1 MTDQSFV
8 LADAHESGSFIITEA
23 NFWRSRGTVLLEAG
37 CGQLKFGTIL
47 GNITMTNLWVPS
59 PIFAYDGSHIAAA
72 ILWEDTDA
80 SGPVNVIAG
89 AVVRSAEVYAG
100 ALTYDP
106 SVVLPADQM
115 MKWIQ
120 LAQSSNIIVR
130 EQDDPEARAANAL
143 RLTLGW

>member
-23 NFWRSRGTVLLEAG
+23 NFWRSRGAVLLAAG
-37 CGQLKFGTIL
+37 CGQLKFGTVL
-47 GNITMTNLWVPS
+47 GNIASTNLWVPS
-59 PIFAYDGSHIAAA
+59 PVFAYDGSHIAAA

-80 SGPVNVIAG
+80 SGPSNVIAG
-89 AVVRSAEVYAG
+89 AVMRNADVYAG

-106 SVVLPADQM
+106 SVALPADQQ

-120 LAQSSNIIVR
+120 LAAESGIIVR
-130 EQDDPEARAANAL
+130 EQDDPEARAANQL